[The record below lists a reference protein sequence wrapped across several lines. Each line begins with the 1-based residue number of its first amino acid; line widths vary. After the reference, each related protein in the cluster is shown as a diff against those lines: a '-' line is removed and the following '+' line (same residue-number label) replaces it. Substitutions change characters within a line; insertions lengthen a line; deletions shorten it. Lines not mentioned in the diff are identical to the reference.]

1 MRLAGRP
8 ACPACRAQ
16 VDDAGFSVTD
26 WTAIA
31 RSTRRTRHQ
40 PGLMKLKPLAPL
52 LCPIHRR
59 TRPGRSRRKDGLRPE
74 RIRAHQ
80 RPGHPAGRQ
89 ARHRRQDRLPQR
101 PRHQAFQARR
111 QKPGC
116 ASTWPPTTPTT
127 PDREPW
133 RGSAD
138 QAPPRRL
145 QPRRGQGLYRPSGD
159 RAAGLHGQGDSHH
172 RSEPDRPKCI
182 PIPAFDRLGG
192 LEEIRRT
199 GRSELEILGRETRL
213 QT

>member
-52 LCPIHRR
+52 LCLFIAVPGLSVAAEKTVYGLNEYARINDPDIQLAAKLDTGAKTASLSARDIKRFKRDGETWVRFYLATDNADDTPIEA
-59 TRPGRSRRKDGLRPE
+59 PGAD
-74 RIRAHQ
+74 Q
-80 RPGHPAGRQ
+80 Q
-89 ARHRRQDRLPQR
+89 
-101 PRHQAFQARR
+101 
-111 QKPGC
+111 
-116 ASTWPPTTPTT
+116 
-127 PDREPW
+127 
-133 RGSAD
+133 D

-199 GRSELEILGRETRL
+199 GRSEFEILGRETRL